1 LGLAAF
7 GVLALSLASLVGV
20 LPAAASEPSTSDPVA
35 DLPLVEVPAETGSSV
50 LAVHLTGDGGYDS
63 TDKGIAQG
71 LASKGV
77 PVVALNTRKYFGT
90 ERTPEAAA
98 EDIARILRHYLD
110 AWHARR
116 FVAIGYSFGAN
127 VMPYIVTRLP
137 QDLRSRLQSIALL
150 APTAD
155 AEFRVTLA
163 ERLGLSTSSRYP
175 VVPELERLRGTRM
188 LCFYGEHDG
197 ETIGSRIDPSLVT
210 GYPIPGGHDI
220 GKRSQLI
227 VEKIFETVRD
237 GSVPTPVEE
246 TGGKGRTAGSS
257 GT

>member
-1 LGLAAF
+1 M
-7 GVLALSLASLVGV
+7 LSGA
-20 LPAAASEPSTSDPVA
+20 LPAIASEPSPSIA
-35 DLPLVEVPAETGSSV
+35 DLPTVEVPAAADRGV
-50 LAVHLTGDGGYDS
+50 FAVHLTGDGGYDA
-63 TDKGIAQG
+63 TDKGLAQG
-71 LASKGV
+71 LASRGV

-90 ERTPEAAA
+90 ERTPDAAA
-98 EDIARILRHYLD
+98 EDLARILRHYLGQ
-110 AWHARR
+110 WHARQ

-127 VMPYIVTRLP
+127 VMPYLVTRLP
-137 QDLRSRLQSIALL
+137 QDLRARIRSIALL

-155 AEFRVTLA
+155 AEFKVTLA

-197 ETIGSRIDPSLVT
+197 ETIGSQIDPTLVT
-210 GYPIPGGHDI
+210 RCPIPGGHDI

-227 VEKIFETVRD
+227 VEKILETVRE
-237 GSVPTPVEE
+237 GPPSAPVEE
-246 TGGKGRTAGSS
+246 RPEKTTRTGTSS